1 MAKKSKFIRTIYNI
15 NINFLSISSPA
26 TVSSLES
33 SRLPRPP
40 WPNSAA
46 DYEVKEVIGVGA
58 TAVVHAAY
66 CRPRDEKCAIKRIN
80 LEKWNTSMDEL
91 LKEIQVR
98 FFGSFL
104 HSEMYFFCLPP
115 EFLPVLGPLTR

>member
-1 MAKKSKFIRTIYNI
+1 VDSSKS
-15 NINFLSISSPA
+15 
-26 TVSSLES
+26 
-33 SRLPRPP
+33 PRPP

-91 LKEIQVR
+91 LKEIQVIKESMIFQR
-98 FFGSFL
+98 GQSFQTF
-104 HSEMYFFCLPP
+104 HGHNVRIFVVS
-115 EFLPVLGPLTR
+115 